1 MAGTTNGTVIGAL
14 TERAME
20 LRAAPMPSAAA
31 DAAELALVDWLGVT
45 LGGST
50 GVPARAL
57 LTGLGPLSG
66 ASRLAGGGTAP
77 PPLAALV
84 NGTAAHTLE
93 LDDIYAPGLFHPGA
107 PIIAAA
113 LAVADQVRASG
124 ETLLRAV
131 VTGYEVGCRVATD
144 LGPAHYKH
152 WHTTGTAGSV
162 GAAAA
167 AAEVLGADEDVF
179 AHALAL
185 AATMASGLQQTFR
198 SDAMG
203 KPLHAGNAAHAGVV
217 AVALAAG
224 GVTGAAD
231 ALEGEAGL
239 GAASGAPSR
248 WETCR
253 APLGSPP
260 AINAVTVKPY
270 PCCGHTFAVIDAVLE
285 LRAKGLTADD
295 VDRLDVATYSTAL
308 AVAGIARPRTAAER
322 RFSIP
327 HLASLALLDGAVTA
341 AAIESDRKA
350 ADLRALAEAVRL
362 EADPVFE
369 ERFPSRRGARVTAVT
384 RSGKRMTAE
393 VPDRSG
399 SPQNPL
405 PYERVKQKFLDTAAA
420 VIGTRG
426 PRLLAQVGRLRAGG
440 EVVDLEFAQV
450 SRSLGA
456 P

>member
-1 MAGTTNGTVIGAL
+1 MAGKTRGTVIGAL
-14 TERAME
+14 AERAME
-20 LRAAPMPSAAA
+20 LRAAPIQAAVA

-57 LTGLGPLSG
+57 VNGFGPLSG
-66 ASRLAGGGTAP
+66 AGRLVGGGTAP

-93 LDDIYAPGLFHPGA
+93 LDDIYSPGLFHPGA

-113 LAVADQVRASG
+113 LAVADRVRASG

-131 VTGYEVGCRVATD
+131 VTGYEVGCRVAAD
-144 LGPAHYKH
+144 LGPAHYEH
-152 WHTTGTAGSV
+152 WHTTGTAGSI

-167 AAEVLGADEDVF
+167 AAEVLGADEAVF
-179 AHALAL
+179 ANALAL
-185 AATMASGLQQTFR
+185 AATTASGLQQTFR

-217 AVALAAG
+217 AAALAVG
-224 GVTGAAD
+224 GVTGAPD

-239 GAASGAPSR
+239 GAASGAPSG
-248 WETCR
+248 WEQCR
-253 APLGSPP
+253 APLGSRP
-260 AINAVTVKPY
+260 AINSITVKPY

-285 LRAKGLTADD
+285 LRANGLTAGD
-295 VDRLDVATYSTAL
+295 VERLEVATYATAL

-322 RFSIP
+322 RFSIA
-327 HLASLALLDGAVTA
+327 HLASLALVDGAVTR
-341 AAIESDRKA
+341 AAIESSTES
-350 ADLRALAEAVRL
+350 ADLRALVEAVRL
-362 EADPVFE
+362 ETDPVFE
-369 ERFPSRRGARVTAVT
+369 ERFPGRRGARVTAVT
-384 RSGKRMTAE
+384 RSGERVTAE

-405 PYERVKQKFLDTAAA
+405 PYERVKQKFLDTAGP
-420 VIGTRG
+420 VLKTRG
-426 PRLLAQVGRLRAGG
+426 PRLLTQVARLRAGG
-440 EVVDLEFAQV
+440 PVTDLDLA
-450 SRSLGA
+450 
-456 P
+456 